1 MEGRSWNPLASR
13 LIRKTI
19 ERELAD
25 SRLERYQQEEIRIG
39 FLWHEPPER
48 VAARVRLDP
57 RIISLWYHRLAL
69 RTAYVLHRGVRPE
82 R

>member
-1 MEGRSWNPLASR
+1 MEGRPWNPLKSR

-25 SRLERYQQEEIRIG
+25 TLLDRYQQDEIRIG
-39 FLWHEPPER
+39 FLWHEPAER

-69 RTAYVLHRGVRPE
+69 RTAYALHRGTRSE